1 MMLKGTLENG
11 DIWYAIFGLA
21 VNIAMLVIPLA
32 MLLDLRK
39 RNKGDR

>member
-1 MMLKGTLENG
+1 MLKGMLENG

-21 VNIAMLVIPLA
+21 INIAMFLIPLI